1 VEGLHYITI
10 AIVQLKLKDGWNI
23 WFERIPQFSESFP
36 LNFARLRIQ
45 ILNIM
50 SSRNQETK
58 ERDSQNEAMSV
69 TLSQDIFRVD

>member
-1 VEGLHYITI
+1 VEGLHYNTI

-45 ILNIM
+45 IPNIM